1 MSHQICSV
9 HRPIFLVGPT
19 ASGKTAMAVALAERL
34 NGEILSAD
42 SMQIYQGMKIGT
54 AAPSESEQKGIP
66 HHLIGVIPPS
76 ESFSVERYRS
86 AALPIIR
93 DILSRGKTAIV
104 AGGTGLYFDALLLS
118 DSYAPVEPD
127 LAYRAELN
135 ELAEEQGVDAV
146 HRLLAACD
154 PEAAARLHPNNL
166 KRVIRALEVYRL
178 TGASILEHDRLSHRE
193 PPEFQ
198 PIWLGIAPA
207 SREDLYAR
215 IDQRVD
221 RMIEQGLVDELR
233 TLLTDGLSA
242 QSTAMQ
248 AIGYKELIPVVSC
261 HCSLEAAVDEI
272 KKRSRNYAKR
282 QLTWFRRN
290 PSIHWLLYQTSDR
303 FSDLIDDAMQFLC
316 SQLQST
322 KMP

>member
-1 MSHQICSV
+1 M
-9 HRPIFLVGPT
+9 
-19 ASGKTAMAVALAERL
+19 
-34 NGEILSAD
+34 
-42 SMQIYQGMKIGT
+42 
-54 AAPSESEQKGIP
+54 
-66 HHLIGVIPPS
+66 
-76 ESFSVERYRS
+76 
-86 AALPIIR
+86 
-93 DILSRGKTAIV
+93 
-104 AGGTGLYFDALLLS
+104 
-118 DSYAPVEPD
+118 
-127 LAYRAELN
+127 
-135 ELAEEQGVDAV
+135 
-146 HRLLAACD
+146 
-154 PEAAARLHPNNL
+154 
-166 KRVIRALEVYRL
+166 

-248 AIGYKELIPVVSC
+248 AIGYKELIPVVSG